1 MGWLDSGEDISHL
14 LRGNTYSV
22 DTPLAATGPEPAF
35 ELMFLIVICG
45 ILFACFAAGVM
56 YAWESR
62 FALADKALA
71 ILAEAVR
78 LKRRLAMATKNFR
91 ARIEEEVAK
100 KEETASET
108 TSKNTVPAE
117 VPY

>member
-1 MGWLDSGEDISHL
+1 MAS
-14 LRGNTYSV
+14 
-22 DTPLAATGPEPAF
+22 PLTATGPEPSF
-35 ELMFLIVICG
+35 ELLFLIVVCG
-45 ILFACFAAGVM
+45 ILFACFAVGVM

-78 LKRRLAMATKNFR
+78 LKRRLDMATKNLR

-100 KEETASET
+100 KET
-108 TSKNTVPAE
+108 TSKNTVRAE